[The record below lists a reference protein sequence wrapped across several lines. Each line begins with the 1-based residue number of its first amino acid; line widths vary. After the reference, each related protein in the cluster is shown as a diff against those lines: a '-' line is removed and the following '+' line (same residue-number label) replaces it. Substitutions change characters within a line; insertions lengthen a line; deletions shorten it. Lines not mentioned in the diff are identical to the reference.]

1 MEREE
6 LRGQLEQLHAELQ
19 RVDALDEN
27 EKVMLQRLASDI
39 QGLLERSD
47 ERPEHYRGLAG
58 RLRESIA
65 ELEAAHPGTTLLMR
79 QVIDQLS
86 FMGI

>member
-1 MEREE
+1 MDRER
-6 LRGQLEQLHAELQ
+6 LREQLEQLHAELQ
-19 RVDALDEN
+19 RVDAPDEN
-27 EKVMLQRLASDI
+27 EKMMLQRLASDI
-39 QGLLERSD
+39 QTLLERGGA
-47 ERPEHYRGLAG
+47 EPEHYRGLAG